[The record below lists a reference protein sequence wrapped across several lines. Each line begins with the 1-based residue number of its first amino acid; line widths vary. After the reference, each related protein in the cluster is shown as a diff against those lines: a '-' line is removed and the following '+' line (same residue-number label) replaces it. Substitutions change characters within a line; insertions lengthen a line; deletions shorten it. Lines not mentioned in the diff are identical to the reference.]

1 MAESFT
7 YTYQVPTVTYQ
18 SENVYTLAEPIT
30 LQGFFQSGATA
41 SQVYQDLGD
50 VALQANSSVT
60 VDVNQC
66 QNCDLGISKD
76 FGDKATVYAVSGSS
90 SSGEFIVPV
99 SGQYKIEVDN
109 LGTAPEV
116 VSSIVMTE
124 NVSQASTQTE
134 LGYNTITVARYS
146 VVALAPNLIL
156 GILPSL
162 IVLGVIGLVVAILVL
177 FDRGIIVMDTR
188 RR

>member
-18 SENVYTLAEPIT
+18 SQNVYTLAQPIT

-50 VALQANSSVT
+50 VALQANSSVA
-60 VDVNQC
+60 VEVNQC

-76 FGDKATVYAVSGSS
+76 FGDKATVYSVSGSS
-90 SSGEFIVPV
+90 SFGDFIVPV
-99 SGQYKIEVDN
+99 SGQYRIEVDN
-109 LGTAPEV
+109 LGTTPDV
-116 VSSIVMTE
+116 VSSIVITE
-124 NVSQASTQTE
+124 KVAQASMQTE

-146 VVALAPNLIL
+146 VVALAPNLVL
-156 GILPSL
+156 GLLPSL
-162 IVLGVIGLVVAILVL
+162 IILGAIVLVVAILVL
-177 FDRGIIVMDTR
+177 FDRGIIIMDSR

>member
-18 SENVYTLAEPIT
+18 SKNVYTLPEPIT

-50 VALQANSSVT
+50 VALQANSSVA
-60 VDVNQC
+60 VQVNQC

-76 FGDKATVYAVSGSS
+76 FGDKATVYSVSGSS
-90 SSGEFIVPV
+90 SSGDFIVPD
-99 SGQYKIEVDN
+99 SGQYKIAVDN
-109 LGTAPEV
+109 LGTTTDQV
-116 VSSIVMTE
+116 TSIVITA
-124 NVSQASTQTE
+124 NVPQPSMQTT
-134 LGYNTITVARYS
+134 LGYNTIAVTQYSMVAH
-146 VVALAPNLIL
+146 APYLVL
-156 GILPSL
+156 GLLPSL
-162 IVLGVIGLVVAILVL
+162 IILGVIVLVVAILFL
-177 FDRGIIVMDTR
+177 FDRGIVIMDAR